1 MEADNATM
9 SQRKWFI
16 IHEPFR
22 ETCREN
28 KPRGGS
34 LTFFWRHVLDT
45 ASSTSHIPCE
55 HTGCSL
61 WVQCGYTAG
70 IMCVL
75 CVGHEGTHA
84 CPMRQCIHFAAHWR
98 QVLHWPL
105 RRSQVTACHT
115 MHRCRSIH
123 FNAKTME
130 TRTSAPGTMQS
141 TKSHFLSVVQLGVE
155 VHALNRGIAK
165 LQGKKRL
172 QSMVLTST

>member
-1 MEADNATM
+1 M
-9 SQRKWFI
+9 R
-16 IHEPFR
+16 PCR
-22 ETCREN
+22 REN
-28 KPRGGS
+28 GLLSTNPSGRHAGKIS
-34 LTFFWRHVLDT
+34 LVEVALRFSGVT
-45 ASSTSHIPCE
+45 SSTPRPRHPTHPAS
-55 HTGCSL
+55 T
-61 WVQCGYTAG
+61 
-70 IMCVL
+70 L
-75 CVGHEGTHA
+75 CVHCVFNVGTLRVSCACYAWAMKGTHA

-123 FNAKTME
+123 FNAKTIE

-141 TKSHFLSVVQLGVE
+141 TKSHFLCDVQLGAE

-165 LQGKKRL
+165 LQGKKWL